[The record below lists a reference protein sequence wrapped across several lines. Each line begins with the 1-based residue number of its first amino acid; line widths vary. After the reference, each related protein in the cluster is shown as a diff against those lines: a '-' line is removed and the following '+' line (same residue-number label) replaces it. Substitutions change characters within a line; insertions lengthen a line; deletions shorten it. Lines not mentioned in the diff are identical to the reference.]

1 MMEHREV
8 SISADEGEMTATE
21 ASQGLRVIRRVSLKE
36 MAIQHIREAIEHGE
50 LKAGEVLTELG
61 LAKKLGVGQ
70 PTIREAL
77 LELEFYGFIERTG
90 PRKTRVTMLTRQMIN
105 DIYLVRSRLEVL
117 AVELVNQQ
125 TAPNLSECWNQV
137 RQMEKTAAAGRPIEF
152 NQADLAFHRSLWKE
166 ARNESLCNC
175 LEQIV
180 PKMMTFGIIQH
191 VRPPAEKLSVIASS
205 HRQLLELIEGKDFEA
220 SRKWM
225 EQSMENAWI
234 DDAQLADA
242 D

>member
-1 MMEHREV
+1 
-8 SISADEGEMTATE
+8 
-21 ASQGLRVIRRVSLKE
+21 

-125 TAPNLSECWNQV
+125 TAPDLSECWNQV
-137 RQMEKTAAAGRPIEF
+137 RQMEKTAAVGRPIEF

-166 ARNESLCNC
+166 ARNESLRNC

-180 PKMMTFGIIQH
+180 PKMMTFSIIQH

-225 EQSMENAWI
+225 EQSMENAWM
-234 DDAQLADA
+234 DDAQIADA

>member
-1 MMEHREV
+1 MEHREV

-125 TAPNLSECWNQV
+125 TAPDLSECWNQV
-137 RQMEKTAAAGRPIEF
+137 RQMEKTAAVGRPIEF

-166 ARNESLCNC
+166 ARNESLRNC

-180 PKMMTFGIIQH
+180 PKMMTFSIIQH

-225 EQSMENAWI
+225 EQSMENAWM
-234 DDAQLADA
+234 DDAQIADA